1 LADVRVVLG
10 WEVAD
15 VVVVMEEWEVV
26 LGMFTTVIKL
36 LGGAR
41 H

>member
-1 LADVRVVLG
+1 LADVRVVVG
-10 WEVAD
+10 GEVAD
-15 VVVVMEEWEVV
+15 VVVVMEEEVV